1 MTYESYLIKTWEQDP
16 SQQQGLSF
24 IDFLVSKSGSDPGKA
39 SRPVGLVDVVKLRRD
54 GTDTRMAAIPNAVI
68 QKHKVPFFSFIKGV
82 LGGDLQ
88 TLAGCPFF
96 LLLNKYLQVYGPVF
110 NLSFGPKSF
119 LVVSD
124 PVMARHVLLETSP
137 EKYCKGMLAEIL
149 DPIMGKGLIPANP
162 AIWKVRHRAIVPSFH
177 KQWLNRMIA
186 IFAKA
191 PKFSPMIYN
200 ANQPRG
206 SVTLD
211 IIGKAAFN
219 YDFGS
224 VTDEL
229 PIVKAV
235 YRVLKE
241 AKRNQTTPRFSAMLE
256 YTVQTCFVGGGR

>member
-1 MTYESYLIKTWEQDP
+1 
-16 SQQQGLSF
+16 
-24 IDFLVSKSGSDPGKA
+24 
-39 SRPVGLVDVVKLRRD
+39 
-54 GTDTRMAAIPNAVI
+54 MAAIPNAVI

-206 SVTLD
+206 RSLTWKNDFAVSHSTLLAKLPS
-211 IIGKAAFN
+211 ITTLVPSRTNCPLSRPSIAF
-219 YDFGS
+219 
-224 VTDEL
+224 
-229 PIVKAV
+229 
-235 YRVLKE
+235 
-241 AKRNQTTPRFSAMLE
+241 
-256 YTVQTCFVGGGR
+256 